1 MINEINIKGWD
12 NKVVNH
18 AKVIYPQCNDEGAPK
33 NYFVSLFVGA
43 RGSGKTYLLTKL
55 LKTFE
60 EKKCYKDGKE
70 VEQRIVL
77 ISPTAHS
84 DSNVIFKS
92 LKNLDWDVDVLTEYS
107 DEILKDKIKEL
118 KKDIDE
124 AKEYQAYEKCYKKF
138 KKVKINKLTDEECKL
153 LYKYNFEKFEDIPPP
168 KYANGFLLHWIIDDM
183 IGTNIF
189 KNSKSTFTN
198 LVTRN
203 RHIIPGN
210 IIIATQAIMQIP
222 KTIRL
227 NSNLIVL
234 FKFAN
239 KKQVI
244 EDIHPVVSA
253 YVTEDQLMELYEYA
267 TTEPHDALVIDGTS
281 SKIVFKK
288 NFNKI
293 LQLNAQGVTVSN
305 N

>member
-12 NKVVNH
+12 NKIVNH
-18 AKVIYPQCNDEGAPK
+18 PKVVYPQCNDSVAPR

-60 EKKCYKDGKE
+60 EKKCFKDDKE
-70 VEQRIVL
+70 VPQRIVL

-92 LKNLDWDVDVLTEYS
+92 LKNLDWDIDVLTEYS
-107 DEILKDKIKEL
+107 DEILKQKIQEV
-118 KKDIDE
+118 KKDLDE
-124 AKEYQAYEKCYKKF
+124 SKEYQQYEKCYNKF
-138 KKVKINKLTDEECKL
+138 KKVSIDKLTDDDCEL
-153 LYKYNFEKFEDIPPP
+153 LYKYDFEKFEDIPEP
-168 KYANGFLLHWIIDDM
+168 KYPNSFLLHWVIDDM
-183 IGTNIF
+183 IGSNIF
-189 KNSKSTFTN
+189 KNGKSAFTN

-203 RHIIPGN
+203 RHVIPGN

-244 EDIHPVVSA
+244 DDIHPVVSA

-267 TTEPHDALVIDGTS
+267 TSEAHNALVIDGTS
-281 SKIVFKK
+281 SKIIFKK
-288 NFNKI
+288 NFDKI
-293 LQLNAQGVTVSN
+293 LELNT
-305 N
+305 

>member
-12 NKVVNH
+12 NKIIDHPKVV
-18 AKVIYPQCNDEGAPK
+18 YPQCNDSGAPK

-60 EKKCYKDGKE
+60 EKKCYKDGEE
-70 VEQRIVL
+70 VPQRIVL

-92 LKNLDWDVDVLTEYS
+92 LKNLDWDIDVLTEYS
-107 DEILKDKIKEL
+107 DEILKDKIKEI

-124 AKEYQAYEKCYKKF
+124 AKEYKEYEKCYKKF
-138 KKVKINKLTDEECKL
+138 KKVNIDKLTDDECEL
-153 LYKYNFEKFEDIPPP
+153 LYKYDFEKFEDIPEP
-168 KYANGFLLHWIIDDM
+168 KYPNGFLLHWIIDDM
-183 IGTNIF
+183 IGSNIF
-189 KNSKSTFTN
+189 KNSKSVFTN

-203 RHIIPGN
+203 RHVIPGN

-267 TTEPHDALVIDGTS
+267 TAEAHNALVIDGTS
-281 SKIVFKK
+281 SKIIFKK
-288 NFNKI
+288 NFDKI
-293 LQLNAQGVTVSN
+293 LELNT
-305 N
+305 

>member
-1 MINEINIKGWD
+1 M
-12 NKVVNH
+12 VNH
-18 AKVIYPQCNDEGAPK
+18 AKVVYPQCNDEGAPK

-70 VEQRIVL
+70 VQQRIVL
-77 ISPTAHS
+77 ISPTDHS

-124 AKEYQAYEKCYKKF
+124 AKEYQEYEKCYKKF

-153 LYKYNFEKFEDIPPP
+153 LYKYNFEKFEDLFPP